1 MRRRR
6 SKSKLCGIL
15 KKTRWKFDSLSLSVW
30 VSLLT
35 AHYLICLDLMNKS
48 HVKGKYGIVH
58 VLIETEDLLTIPQRL
73 TDEGSAMA
81 SVVPPP
87 YIW

>member
-1 MRRRR
+1 MWNFKDNPMEVCHRPP
-6 SKSKLCGIL
+6 GN
-15 KKTRWKFDSLSLSVW
+15 SLSLSVW

>member
-1 MRRRR
+1 MWNFKDNPMEVCHRP
-6 SKSKLCGIL
+6 LGN
-15 KKTRWKFDSLSLSVW
+15 SLSLC
-30 VSLLT
+30 LGLT